1 MDNSKSKKRKALTTA
16 LAVILAIALVFGGST
31 FAYLQA
37 SSDDVVN
44 EFKTNQVT
52 VDLKETTGNEYN
64 IIPGTSQEKD
74 PTVTVSTTV
83 PAYVYVEV
91 TDTTDNLVEY
101 AIAAGWMQLDGYDN
115 VYYREADADAAFPVL
130 ENNRVS
136 YSSFLTNSDMLIQ
149 NEDGTYSLKDGI
161 TLSFNASA
169 IQKEPFDDAVK
180 GWQELNGITE
190 YGKKIMQWD
199 ISANKALGD
208 DVLMTYYDP
217 SQIVE
222 VPKTFSLRA
231 SSEPGLTEVETYEDG
246 TVIITGSG
254 NMESN
259 VYNYF
264 YDVEREQYDLN
275 KWLWEESDYKEYLK
289 DIPFDPSFIIFTG
302 HGTWKVNPN
311 SDSGAYKAIENHI
324 GQTEADQKFG
334 GGSLNIGIG
343 FYWSKTVDISDYQ
356 KFTPTKLIIE
366 EGVTNIPRN
375 AFRDCSYLES
385 ADIPG
390 TVKTIGN
397 NAFQNCT
404 SLKSI
409 NLSEGIQTIY
419 QYAFGNT
426 AIETMN
432 IPDSVTKMDAPFN
445 SCSSLVSITFPENIT
460 LDGSGFFANC
470 TNLTSVT
477 FPENIKFGAN
487 CSGFFQKCTNLEAVN
502 LPDNFPL
509 KESMFGHCSA
519 LKSVNIPTGITEIGN
534 SAFQYCTNLTE
545 IVIPDNITSIGMNAF
560 EECSALKEISLSN
573 NLTSIGSNAF
583 FKCTSLTECRIP
595 DKVKRID
602 LNAFGACYSL
612 EKMVLGSSVTTIE
625 NNAFVS
631 CRSLKELYLPN
642 SIKNIYCDFKALPG
656 GSVIYCQSQDVAD
669 KLTST
674 KINPDSTSVVV
685 DASKF

>member
-74 PTVTVSTTV
+74 PTVTVNTTV

-136 YSSFLTNSDMLIQ
+136 YSKDLTNSDMVID
-149 NEDGTYSLKDGI
+149 NGDGTYSLKDDI

-217 SQIVE
+217 TQIVE

-289 DIPFDPSFIIFTG
+289 DIPFDSSFITFTG
-302 HGTWKVNPN
+302 HGQWKGNTK
-311 SDSGAYKAIENHI
+311 SEAYKTIENNI
-324 GQTEADQKFG
+324 GQTDAQQKFSSG
-334 GGSLNIGIG
+334 GFSQGIG

-356 KFTPTKLIIE
+356 KFIPTELIIG
-366 EGVTNIPRN
+366 EGVTNIPQN
-375 AFRDCSYLES
+375 AFKDCSYLES

-404 SLKSI
+404 SLKTI
-409 NLSEGIQTIY
+409 NLSEGVQTIN

-426 AIETMN
+426 AIETIN
-432 IPDSVTKMDAPFN
+432 IPDSVTFMDSPF
-445 SCSSLVSITFPENIT
+445 SYCKSLVSIEFPENVK
-460 LDGSGFFANC
+460 LGGSSFLAGC
-470 TNLTSVT
+470 KSLTDVT
-477 FPENIKFGAN
+477 FPESITFDYLTICTSFFNG
-487 CSGFFQKCTNLEAVN
+487 CSSLETIN

-509 KESMFGHCSA
+509 RENMFGHCSA
-519 LKSVNIPTGITEIGN
+519 LKSVNIPAGITEIGN
-534 SAFQYCTNLTE
+534 SAFQYCTSLTE
-545 IVIPDNITSIGMNAF
+545 IVIPDNITSIGTNAF
-560 EECSALKEISLSN
+560 NECSALKEISLSN

-642 SIKNIYCDFKALPG
+642 SVRNIYCDFKALPS